1 MPGLQ
6 HLFTEKAIKQQFSAY
21 VKDDWGIG
29 KEVVEATTDRG
40 KTGSGAQKKI
50 LKVTKK
56 AEKAAQYAEIEEL
69 SAKRAEEAKAEAN
82 AIVTMMA
89 QVKLEAE
96 GISLFQGGIAQLGDS
111 DRGLDVFSRSCE
123 VLSRLASP
131 DLPSSSALTA
141 AGADCILVLEMV
153 AEYLRHEDVVD
164 AFIDKYNVV
173 DTATFHSTFTP
184 SLALQAQTSPERP
197 GGDPKKKRTSTS
209 DLENLDLD
217 DIKAHLKRNFARGV
231 RNVLVSLKAKMDFI
245 HKQAVE
251 REPAKKTKAGAAAP
265 PPPPPP
271 LPARE
276 EPDPSLAAK
285 KEALIAAEER
295 VKKLKEELIKEQ
307 MKVRKLQHELN
318 PVEQQ
323 DEETRFIAVMARP
336 RLGGAVSVWSTSDE
350 PLSPLF
356 EDIIT
361 TRLSPYSSLKSAM
374 EDKNNTRYSP

>member
-1 MPGLQ
+1 
-6 HLFTEKAIKQQFSAY
+6 
-21 VKDDWGIG
+21 
-29 KEVVEATTDRG
+29 
-40 KTGSGAQKKI
+40 
-50 LKVTKK
+50 
-56 AEKAAQYAEIEEL
+56 
-69 SAKRAEEAKAEAN
+69 
-82 AIVTMMA
+82 
-89 QVKLEAE
+89 
-96 GISLFQGGIAQLGDS
+96 
-111 DRGLDVFSRSCE
+111 
-123 VLSRLASP
+123 
-131 DLPSSSALTA
+131 
-141 AGADCILVLEMV
+141 
-153 AEYLRHEDVVD
+153 
-164 AFIDKYNVV
+164 
-173 DTATFHSTFTP
+173 
-184 SLALQAQTSPERP
+184 
-197 GGDPKKKRTSTS
+197 
-209 DLENLDLD
+209 
-217 DIKAHLKRNFARGV
+217 
-231 RNVLVSLKAKMDFI
+231 MDFI

-251 REPAKKTKAGAAAP
+251 REPAKKTKAGAAAAA
-265 PPPPPP
+265 PPPPP

-361 TRLSPYSSLKSAM
+361 TRLSSYSSLKSAM